1 MTKMVQIE
9 ADKLQ
14 QFLKL
19 LERAVSFDDNYES
32 TVTEIRVM
40 LEDASMEEAADTE
53 QTGDSLHEKYTRLE
67 DNHMRLRRT
76 VRYAVAVDGP
86 RLKHSLVNLTAAMV
100 STSEFEL
107 PTRTSPPSYGMLT

>member
-1 MTKMVQIE
+1 MTKMISIE
-9 ADKLQ
+9 EGKLKE
-14 QFLKL
+14 FLAL
-19 LERAVSFDDNYES
+19 LERAVSFDGNYES
-32 TVTEIRVM
+32 TVTEIRAM
-40 LEDASMEEAADTE
+40 LEDAAMEEVADTA
-53 QTGDSLHEKYTRLE
+53 QTGDSLHEKYSRLE